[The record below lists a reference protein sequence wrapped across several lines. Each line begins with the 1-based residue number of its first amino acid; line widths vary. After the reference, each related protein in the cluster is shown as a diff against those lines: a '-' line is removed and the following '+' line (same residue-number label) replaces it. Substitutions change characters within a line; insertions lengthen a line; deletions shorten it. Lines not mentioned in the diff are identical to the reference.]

1 MNRIGHAVL
10 AATLALAAGLPQ
22 KGMAQDAGTVLAR
35 VNSVEITLGH
45 VIAVM
50 ARLPQQFQDMPDDV
64 LFDGILNQLVEQTAV
79 AEGATEPFSLRARID
94 LENNQ
99 REALVNDQLTRVAD
113 AAVTDDA
120 LQSIYAERYLGAEP
134 ESEFNAAHILVE
146 TEDEALSLLEEYRE
160 GADFADLAREHSLD
174 PGSAARG
181 GDLGWFGTGMM
192 VPPFEEAVLS
202 LEPGAVSDPVETQF
216 GWHLVLLLDTRLV
229 ETPEFDEVRDTL
241 AQELQSQAVLD
252 HIAEARE
259 NATIELLDE
268 GIDPAL
274 IRDQSLLQD

>member
-10 AATLALAAGLPQ
+10 AATLALAAGLPH
-22 KGMAQDAGTVLAR
+22 KGVAQDAGTVLAR
-35 VNSVEITLGH
+35 INDTEITLGH

-50 ARLPQQFQDMPDDV
+50 AKLPQQYQGLPDDV

-79 AEGATEPFSLRARID
+79 AEGTAEPFSRSVRIE
-94 LENNQ
+94 LENSR
-99 REALVNDQLTRVAD
+99 REVLVNHQLTRIAD
-113 AAVTDDA
+113 AAVTDAA
-120 LQSIYAERYLGAEP
+120 LQAIYAERYLGAEP
-134 ESEFNAAHILVE
+134 ENEFNAAHILVE
-146 TEDEALSLLEEYRE
+146 TEEEALALLEAFRE

-181 GDLGWFGTGMM
+181 GELGWFGTGMM
-192 VPPFEEAVLS
+192 VQPFEEAVLS

-241 AQELQSQAVLD
+241 AQELQSQAVLA

-259 NATIELLDE
+259 SAAIEMLDE
-268 GIDPAL
+268 GIDAAL
-274 IRDQSLLQD
+274 IRDQSLLRD